1 MGELDTSHNHDSK
14 DHISIGQ
21 SMTSLNMK
29 KLRAKGHLGGKMN
42 HEEIKMNKKMLNEI
56 NNLKK
61 SMGDNYGSPN

>member
-1 MGELDTSHNHDSK
+1 
-14 DHISIGQ
+14 
-21 SMTSLNMK
+21 MTSLNMK